1 MQEKKK
7 NNKKRNR
14 KNKNKR
20 KEREQG
26 EETREGERER
36 EAEKRKAPSG
46 THARREGPELF
57 SARARRWL
65 SSRRK
70 RELVTWEFDG
80 ELR

>member
-7 NNKKRNR
+7 KNKKRKR
-14 KNKNKR
+14 KHKNKR

-26 EETREGERER
+26 EETREGER

>member
-7 NNKKRNR
+7 KNKKRKR
-14 KNKNKR
+14 KHKNKR

-26 EETREGERER
+26 EEARDRER

>member
-1 MQEKKK
+1 MKEKKK
-7 NNKKRNR
+7 KNKKRNR
-14 KNKNKR
+14 KEQEQKKR
-20 KEREQG
+20 KR
-26 EETREGERER
+26 TRRRDKRRRER